1 MSENFDEL
9 GELGDKI
16 KKIIDTAV
24 STKDYRQMTED
35 IKQTVGQTV
44 NSAVNSAVDSG
55 SEAIK
60 NGLNNVFGTG
70 NSQSGDSGVYRNK
83 TKEFEEK
90 RRREREQEQ
99 ERQRIE
105 KEKAKEKMLT
115 LYERNTGGRMKGMM
129 IAVSG
134 GILASGMGLGTLVLS
149 IFDTRVYLMAG
160 NHDYIKADSFYRD
173 FQWEKNVTFFKN
185 EQLTCVKDEKLDVY
199 VYGLS
204 YEHQEIENPLYDSI
218 HPAEGDGVHIL
229 LAHGGD
235 AKHIP
240 MNIKS
245 IAASGFD
252 YIALGHIHKPQI
264 LIRDNAAYAGA
275 LEPVDRNDLGDHGY
289 IEGHLENG
297 RLKTNFV
304 PFACRSYEQI
314 LLMLRED
321 STQASLED
329 MLKADLANKGRM
341 NIYRIVIQGTRAP
354 ELLLLPERLKSFGYV
369 TEVLDESK
377 PSYDLEALQKKYSGT
392 LIGDYISY
400 FLEKDRNA
408 VEEKALYYGLQALL
422 ETSR

>member
-1 MSENFDEL
+1 
-9 GELGDKI
+9 
-16 KKIIDTAV
+16 
-24 STKDYRQMTED
+24 
-35 IKQTVGQTV
+35 
-44 NSAVNSAVDSG
+44 
-55 SEAIK
+55 
-60 NGLNNVFGTG
+60 
-70 NSQSGDSGVYRNK
+70 
-83 TKEFEEK
+83 
-90 RRREREQEQ
+90 
-99 ERQRIE
+99 
-105 KEKAKEKMLT
+105 
-115 LYERNTGGRMKGMM
+115 
-129 IAVSG
+129 
-134 GILASGMGLGTLVLS
+134 
-149 IFDTRVYLMAG
+149 
-160 NHDYIKADSFYRD
+160 
-173 FQWEKNVTFFKN
+173 
-185 EQLTCVKDEKLDVY
+185 
-199 VYGLS
+199 
-204 YEHQEIENPLYDSI
+204 
-218 HPAEGDGVHIL
+218 
-229 LAHGGD
+229 
-235 AKHIP
+235 

-275 LEPVDRNDLGDHGY
+275 VEPVDRNDLGDHGY